1 MPRELSYDW
10 DKLVK
15 IVKQD
20 DEITQR
26 AAAEKLGVSPSS
38 LSILNFCQAK
48 VEAGVESTAPA
59 TAKSVKDLRDR
70 QGYRWEM
77 IMAKTDLSKS
87 DVIELYG
94 GEEAAK
100 ASYTG
105 RGRNFANGVTSTSK
119 GKSASSKSKS
129 ASSKSK
135 SAPSG
140 RTTGRTTGTTKTAT
154 AKSKSA
160 ASKSKSAASKGR
172 STGRRSIAG
181 NPS

>member
-59 TAKSVKDLRDR
+59 TAR
-70 QGYRWEM
+70 
-77 IMAKTDLSKS
+77 
-87 DVIELYG
+87 
-94 GEEAAK
+94 
-100 ASYTG
+100 
-105 RGRNFANGVTSTSK
+105 
-119 GKSASSKSKS
+119 
-129 ASSKSK
+129 
-135 SAPSG
+135 
-140 RTTGRTTGTTKTAT
+140 AT
-154 AKSKSA
+154 A
-160 ASKSKSAASKGR
+160 GR
-172 STGRRSIAG
+172 
-181 NPS
+181 

>member
-87 DVIELYG
+87 DVMVADRHEGWPARVLRRAG
-94 GEEAAK
+94 
-100 ASYTG
+100 TCPV
-105 RGRNFANGVTSTSK
+105 RPQD
-119 GKSASSKSKS
+119 
-129 ASSKSK
+129 
-135 SAPSG
+135 SAP
-140 RTTGRTTGTTKTAT
+140 
-154 AKSKSA
+154 
-160 ASKSKSAASKGR
+160 
-172 STGRRSIAG
+172 RRSVRQAARRRTDSCRRTQTQPRSVVHG
-181 NPS
+181 SWWDQNSCRR

>member
-1 MPRELSYDW
+1 MARELSYDW

-70 QGYRWEM
+70 GGYRWEM

-105 RGRNFANGVTSTSK
+105 RGRNFAENGVTSTSK
-119 GKSASSKSKS
+119 SRSASSKSKS

-140 RTTGRTTGTTKTAT
+140 RTTGRTTGKTST

-160 ASKSKSAASKGR
+160 VSKSKSASSKGR

>member
-1 MPRELSYDW
+1 M
-10 DKLVK
+10 
-15 IVKQD
+15 
-20 DEITQR
+20 R

-105 RGRNFANGVTSTSK
+105 RGRNFSTENGVTSTSK
-119 GKSASSKSKS
+119 SKSASSKSKS

-135 SAPSG
+135 SAPAG
-140 RTTGRTTGTTKTAT
+140 RSTGRTTGKTST

-160 ASKSKSAASKGR
+160 ASKSKSASSKGR